1 MMRRR
6 AFLAVTLA
14 AALGSLS
21 ATPLAAQRPGLVV
34 QLPPAARVTQDG
46 PLVHARNVL
55 TDARMRELLEA
66 GFPARLRYRV
76 ELWSDE
82 RFTDELHRAVEWEVL
97 VRWRGTDQRYEVSQR
112 VGDRVLSLGSFQR
125 VDDAEAAVERPLRVP
140 IVSPARNRRYYY
152 QASLEVRTLSVSDL
166 DEVNAWL
173 RGELTP
179 AVRGQG
185 NPGTALTRGLRS
197 LTTRL
202 LGGERREY
210 STRSSV
216 FRPPR

>member
-1 MMRRR
+1 MMRR
-6 AFLAVTLA
+6 AFLAALLA
-14 AALGSLS
+14 AALGS
-21 ATPLAAQRPGLVV
+21 PLAAQRPGLVI
-34 QLPPAARVTQDG
+34 QLPAAARVTQDG
-46 PLVHARNVL
+46 PLVNARNVL

-82 RFTDELHRAVEWEVL
+82 RFADQLHRAVEWEVL

-112 VGDRVLSLGSFQR
+112 VGDRVLSLGSFAR
-125 VDDAEAAVERPLRVP
+125 IDDAEAAVERPLRVP
-140 IVSPARNRRYYY
+140 IAAPARNRRYYY
-152 QASLEVRTLSVSDL
+152 QATLEVRTLSVSDL

-179 AVRGQG
+179 AVRGES
-185 NPGTALTRGLRS
+185 NPGTALTRGLRN

-202 LGGERREY
+202 LGGERRAY
-210 STRSSV
+210 SARSAV
-216 FRPPR
+216 FTPQT

>member
-1 MMRRR
+1 ML
-6 AFLAVTLA
+6 LAV
-14 AALGSLS
+14 ALGSLPVAS
-21 ATPLAAQRPGLVV
+21 LAAQRPGLVI
-34 QLPPAARVTQDG
+34 QLPAAARVTQEG
-46 PLVHARNVL
+46 PLVHARRVL
-55 TDARMRELLEA
+55 TGARMRELLEA

-82 RFTDELHRAVEWEVL
+82 RFADELHRAAEWEVL

-112 VGDRVLSLGSFQR
+112 VGDRVLSLGAFQR
-125 VDDAEAAVERPLRVP
+125 IEDAEAAVERPLRVP
-140 IVSPARNRRYYY
+140 IAAPGRNRRYYY
-152 QASLEVRTLSVSDL
+152 QAALEVRTLSVSDL

-179 AVRGQG
+179 AMRGQG

-197 LTTRL
+197 LSTRL

-210 STRSSV
+210 AARSAV
-216 FRPPR
+216 FRPPRVP

>member
-6 AFLAVTLA
+6 VLFAAVLATLLA
-14 AALGSLS
+14 SPA
-21 ATPLAAQRPGLVV
+21 AAQRPGLVI
-34 QLPPAARVTQDG
+34 QLPTAARVTQDG

-82 RFTDELHRAVEWEVL
+82 RFTDELHRAAEWEVL

-112 VGDRVLSLGSFQR
+112 VGDRVLSLGTFQR
-125 VDDAEAAVERPLRVP
+125 IDDAEAAVERPLRVP
-140 IVSPARNRRYYY
+140 IAAPARNRRYYY
-152 QASLEVRTLSVSDL
+152 QAMLEVRTLSVSDL

-210 STRSSV
+210 STRSGV